1 MMKTRQIPYAL
12 AVLLAGIAFHDSAFS
27 ADECKIKYGY
37 HTGSGQNRNDREK
50 IAYIDL
56 GDTLPINQSNMNYV
70 KNLRTPKV
78 KFYLQ
83 NAQNVTLDKNFQN
96 PPALFYPNQVKLVK
110 AKCLPPGSNA
120 QTPAAM
126 AQAMKLAGNTASQAA
141 NAIKNWFNAS
151 RKQVAIALK
160 QAGYTVDQ
168 IAAGV
173 RSAFNSSR
181 KQVAIALK
189 QAGYTVS
196 KVAAGVRSAFNASR
210 KQVAI
215 ALKQAG
221 YTVDQIAAGIKS
233 AFNANAEQIAK
244 ALDEAGYTAQQIT
257 SALKS
262 LGYPAEMVA
271 IAMLGVSNFT
281 EEQLRSLLVTAN
293 YALAQIN
300 EALNNLFENTQPVI
314 TGITRPIQDTVNS
327 AVANTMKLRYV
338 FHGSNYPVNLP
349 GCYWPSGNSLYGDTR
364 SNPIP
369 LSPTRRSIVITAWGD
384 NLATAN
390 GVQGLPRGANATIIE
405 KGQCA
410 IRIRINMPPSGLR
423 NGMNGTARLR
433 TGRQAGPGFH
443 WVIGTQPPRA
453 AGSGP
458 IPTRPPR
465 PGSGTDLVPANVNN
479 TLYVLATGYIQ
490 DKSGQMFVP
499 LTSNAHCQG
508 MSAPGLDGNYLLSQS
523 QSITVSDIVWGVH
536 NNGQQD
542 ATGNFLI
549 QLLHGNQVVASRTL
563 NSLPAGAVRTY
574 RYSRPVSTTTVAR
587 VGLESDCFHMGTAR
601 EGWNDNKGY
610 TVRVDVNNTVNET
623 NESNNSNRL

>member
-1 MMKTRQIPYAL
+1 
-12 AVLLAGIAFHDSAFS
+12 
-27 ADECKIKYGY
+27 
-37 HTGSGQNRNDREK
+37 
-50 IAYIDL
+50 
-56 GDTLPINQSNMNYV
+56 MNYV

-78 KFYLQ
+78 KFYLE

-151 RKQVAIALK
+151 REQVAIALK

-173 RSAFNSSR
+173 RSAFD
-181 KQVAIALK
+181 
-189 QAGYTVS
+189 
-196 KVAAGVRSAFNASR
+196 ASR

-221 YTVDQIAAGIKS
+221 YTVNKVAAGVRS

-300 EALNNLFENTQPVI
+300 EALNNLFENIQPLI

-369 LSPTRRSIVITAWGD
+369 LSPARRSIVITAWGN
-384 NLATAN
+384 NLAAAN
-390 GVQGLPRGANATIIE
+390 GVQGLPRGANATITE
-405 KGQCA
+405 KGSCA
-410 IRIRINMPPSGLR
+410 IRIRIDMPPSGLR
-423 NGMNGTARLR
+423 NGMNGMARLR
-433 TGRQAGPGFH
+433 TGRQAGPGFY

-453 AGSGP
+453 AGSSP

-536 NNGQQD
+536 NDGQQD

-549 QLLHGNQVVASRTL
+549 QLLHGNQVVASQTL

-587 VGLESDCFHMGTAR
+587 VGLESDCFHMGTAH

-610 TVRVDVNNTVNET
+610 TVRVDVHNTVNET